1 MLLVTK
7 VWIWRLSA
15 PSVAKLL
22 ECPLLKPKCIYSI
35 EDIISSH
42 IPHEKCLIV
51 RIDMVYA
58 LRQKSAAKDRTSY
71 LFPVPTTDLQIP
83 LSNKYLPKQ
92 QRELLPLKASSSTLS
107 LTVC

>member
-42 IPHEKCLIV
+42 IPHEKNV
-51 RIDMVYA
+51 
-58 LRQKSAAKDRTSY
+58 
-71 LFPVPTTDLQIP
+71 
-83 LSNKYLPKQ
+83 
-92 QRELLPLKASSSTLS
+92 
-107 LTVC
+107 